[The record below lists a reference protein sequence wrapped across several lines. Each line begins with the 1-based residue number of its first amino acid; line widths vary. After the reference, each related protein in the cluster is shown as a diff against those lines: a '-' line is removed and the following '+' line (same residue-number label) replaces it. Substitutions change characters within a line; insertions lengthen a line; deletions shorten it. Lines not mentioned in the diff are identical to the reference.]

1 MLKGHRIALVED
13 DEIMGGSLAQRLALE
28 GAEVLWL
35 KQATRALGA
44 LRTPRKPFDAVI
56 CDIRLPDGSGE
67 AMFTALCRTVT
78 PPPFLFI
85 TGQGDI
91 AQAVRLMQAGAAD
104 YVTKPFEL
112 PVLLERLALLIRR
125 ESPMAMPPLLGISEA
140 ARRVEALVQA
150 AAAQDHPVTIRGAPG
165 TGKGLVARRIHR
177 LSDRRAAPF
186 VEVNLARESD
196 PAAALD
202 EALRRTGEGVLFLNA
217 PERLPEPAQD
227 DLLRALDRTSGRVV
241 SAMLPGAG
249 LPLAALLDRLSR
261 SEIRVP
267 PLADRPED
275 AVWLLRRLFE
285 RMNPRRPQPL
295 SGLSALAE
303 AAVRA
308 HDWPGNGRELRARLV
323 RALESAAGDRL
334 FPADLF
340 PERQDAAFRTLAEA
354 REAAERAQILAALDR
369 CEGRVAE
376 AAKLLDVSRTTL
388 WEKMQKLGLR
398 RSEIRTLEIRQPE
411 QQLAAARKRCP
422 ERRRVAHGPVILPA
436 GLWEE
441 TFP

>member
-1 MLKGHRIALVED
+1 MLSGHRIALIED
-13 DEIMGGSLAQRLALE
+13 DEIMGGSLLQRLTLE

-35 KQATRALGA
+35 KQAGRALGA
-44 LRTPRKPFDAVI
+44 LRTPRKPFHAVI

-67 AMFTALCRTVT
+67 EVFTTLCRTVT

-125 ESPMAMPPLLGISEA
+125 EVAIDLPPLLGVSEA
-140 ARRVEALVQA
+140 ARRVEALVRA

-177 LSDRRAAPF
+177 LSDRSAAPF

-196 PAAALD
+196 PAAALSD
-202 EALRRTGEGVLFLNA
+202 ALHQIGEGVLFLNA
-217 PERLPEPAQD
+217 PERLPEALQD
-227 DLLRALDRTSGRVV
+227 NLLRALDRTTGRVI

-249 LPLAALLDRLSR
+249 PTLAALGERLSR

-267 PLADRPED
+267 PLAERPED
-275 AVWLLRRLFE
+275 AVWLLRLLFG
-285 RMNPRRPQPL
+285 RMNPRRPRPL
-295 SGLSALAE
+295 SGISALAE
-303 AAVRA
+303 AAVGA

-323 RALESAAGDRL
+323 RALETAAGAWL

-340 PERQDAAFRTLAEA
+340 PERQDESFRTLAQA
-354 REAAERAQILAALDR
+354 RDAAERAQILAALER

-376 AAKLLDVSRTTL
+376 TAKLLDVSRTTL
-388 WEKMQKLGLR
+388 WEKMQKLGL
-398 RSEIRTLEIRQPE
+398 
-411 QQLAAARKRCP
+411 
-422 ERRRVAHGPVILPA
+422 
-436 GLWEE
+436 
-441 TFP
+441 